1 MFFINLFYIS
11 HKLHLN
17 LLEFLLLFVGMEGLF
32 FRGIWLMFMN
42 NRYSIS

>member
-1 MFFINLFYIS
+1 MFYIDLFYIS
-11 HKLHLN
+11 RELHLN

-32 FRGIWLMFMN
+32 FGAIWLMFMN